1 MAFCRDS
8 YSPSSLFQRC
18 ARRTF
23 FTRTLLPLPLPGP
36 RPPQPRGT
44 RGRVEGDGP
53 RQAHRGTDPPVL
65 DSCHAGPT
73 PSLPAISTPLP
84 PKPTRAACCRHPL
97 SRLRGP
103 GPPRSE
109 TDGLRFTGQAT
120 PQNAERRRIKSPCEP
135 LGSENIFWRASQ
147 QPPPLP
153 VHRHR
158 RRSPVRA
165 SLPVAGVPG
174 SGPSSGFGHW
184 VGSAWKGRNMD
195 GVAKPSTSSG
205 SGVTDSA
212 SAAAASIDERFADL
226 CEVRPLT
233 RRGDCAAPL
242 GRGFRI
248 STFRWGAGNSSFF
261 FLRKAWFFLLHWPC
275 LGAPSCVFLSR
286 FSRSELMDLA
296 PPPLL
301 LHLLFFLGNVSAFLP
316 VVRSSGFCHFDCAIA
331 RFCLDFPN
339 QFLACLTLITI
350 R

>member
-1 MAFCRDS
+1 MTRTTLNCFSVAHAEPFF
-8 YSPSSLFQRC
+8 SLGRFYHC
-18 ARRTF
+18 LCLGPARRSHAAHVVASRET
-23 FTRTLLPLPLPGP
+23 
-36 RPPQPRGT
+36 
-44 RGRVEGDGP
+44 GRDKP
-53 RQAHRGTDPPVL
+53 TDPPVL
-65 DSCHAGPT
+65 HSCHAEPT

-120 PQNAERRRIKSPCEP
+120 PQNADVLKVRASRWDPKIFFGAHPNSRRRFPST
-135 LGSENIFWRASQ
+135 G
-147 QPPPLP
+147 
-153 VHRHR
+153 HRHR
-158 RRSPVRA
+158 RRNPVRA

-205 SGVTDSA
+205 SRVTDSA

-233 RRGDCAAPL
+233 RRGAGAAPL

-248 STFRWGAGNSSFF
+248 SKFCWGAGNSSFF

-275 LGAPSCVFLSR
+275 LGAPSCVFLSG

-301 LHLLFFLGNVSAFLP
+301 LHLLFFWGNVSAFLP

-339 QFLACLTLITI
+339 QFLACLTLITT